1 MVAALKKTE
10 LELRRTEI
18 LNQQE
23 LIRIQG
29 LLSSNLSRLNTLS
42 QRIISSSPNTIVV
55 RQDPHYEREW
65 QDGMAAVGDVLR
77 PFSKQSAKEGKQNI
91 QALEGLGIL
100 IDLLD

>member
-1 MVAALKKTE
+1 MSEGKLIHIEEARAQMV
-10 LELRRTEI
+10 
-18 LNQQE
+18 NQQE